1 MKWLMI
7 ITVCIGF
14 DCSQLTGW
22 YDTQEEC
29 QAESH
34 TAKQWFMEA
43 YPESHGEVYCV
54 EADPNAVLQ
63 KGDPV

>member
-1 MKWLMI
+1 MI

-34 TAKQWFMEA
+34 NAKHWLMEA
-43 YPESHGEVYCV
+43 YPESQGEVYCV

>member
-1 MKWLMI
+1 MI

-14 DCSQLTGW
+14 VCSQLTGW
-22 YDTQEEC
+22 YDTEEQC

-34 TAKQWFMEA
+34 NAKQWFMEA

-54 EADPNAVLQ
+54 EGDPNAVLQ

>member
-34 TAKQWFMEA
+34 NAKQWFM
-43 YPESHGEVYCV
+43 EVYCV

>member
-1 MKWLMI
+1 MI

-22 YDTQEEC
+22 YDTEEQC

-34 TAKQWFMEA
+34 NAKQWFMEA
-43 YPESHGEVYCV
+43 YPEGHGEVYCV

>member
-1 MKWLMI
+1 MI

-22 YDTQEEC
+22 YDTREEC

-34 TAKQWFMEA
+34 NAKQWFMEA

>member
-1 MKWLMI
+1 MKCLMI

-34 TAKQWFMEA
+34 NAKQWFMEA

>member
-14 DCSQLTGW
+14 DCSNLTGW
-22 YDTQEEC
+22 FDTEEQC
-29 QAESH
+29 QSESH
-34 TAKQWFMEA
+34 KAKQWFMEA
-43 YPESHGEVYCV
+43 YPESYGEVYCV

>member
-1 MKWLMI
+1 MI
-7 ITVCIGF
+7 ISVCIGF

-22 YDTQEEC
+22 DDTQEEC

-34 TAKQWFMEA
+34 NAKQWFMEA